1 MDGSNQNSRRLWAET
16 RIAVQDGRYRLISLP
31 RAELMSASRLV
42 GKVTSPFAAL
52 VLEPAEVSL
61 TMPDGVWTELRSS
74 HDNAREDGPYR
85 VITFDL
91 ELDLATTGFLAPVAV
106 RLADAGISIIPQCA
120 FLKDHVLVRESDL
133 SRAVEIIQEWIRQCA
148 TT

>member
-1 MDGSNQNSRRLWAET
+1 MLART
-16 RIAVQDGRYRLISLP
+16 GR
-31 RAELMSASRLV
+31 
-42 GKVTSPFAAL
+42 T
-52 VLEPAEVSL
+52 
-61 TMPDGVWTELRSS
+61 
-74 HDNAREDGPYR
+74 R